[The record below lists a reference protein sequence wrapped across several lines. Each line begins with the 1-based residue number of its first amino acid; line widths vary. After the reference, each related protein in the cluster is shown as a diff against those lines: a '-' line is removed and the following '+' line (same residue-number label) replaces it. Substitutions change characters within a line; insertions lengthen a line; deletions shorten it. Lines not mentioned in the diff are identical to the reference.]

1 MTMMNKPGTLAGAL
15 LCLAALSL
23 SAQEE
28 IDFTP
33 PGQIVPVA
41 DEGPE
46 EGVDVDGTVED
57 YSVPELTG
65 DDLLS
70 QEFGLYVQLMR
81 DGVFDEADTV
91 AKRVVELSMRLKGPQ
106 SNEAAKALTNLAIV
120 QHQTGQFDAAAQNFQ
135 SSIDIIEEIED
146 RLHAQL
152 INPLKGL
159 GASQL
164 ESGRADLAIGSFQR
178 AVHVSHV
185 NEGPHNLD
193 QVELL
198 ESLAE
203 TNLRIGDFKA
213 AKEAQDVIYALYIRE
228 HDLDTME
235 LVPSLMRRAAWQHRA
250 GFIYDERTTYRRVV
264 RIIES
269 NTSKTDLRLVEP
281 LIRLG
286 KSHFFIDTSG
296 SESIGEARLSSGEIY
311 FRRAVKI
318 AVESP
323 EQDWKVIAQA
333 TLALADFYMYENNLQ
348 RAHQVYTAA
357 WELLSQ
363 DESRLDVRKAQLES
377 GSPIIEQ
384 RLPRYVNSEE
394 DAGDDS
400 TLQQGRVAV
409 TYNISV
415 RGRVANLKMV
425 EANPPEFTNMQR
437 HVQRELRRRV
447 FRPVLVDGDPVESA
461 EQILEHTFFYRQADL
476 DALRAE
482 TDPAGTDAET

>member
-1 MTMMNKPGTLAGAL
+1 MTMINKSRSLAGAL
-15 LCLAALSL
+15 LCFAAFNLN
-23 SAQEE
+23 AQEE

-46 EGVDVDGTVED
+46 DIAAVDVYTPPEVTED
-57 YSVPELTG
+57 E
-65 DDLLS
+65 LLS

-81 DGVFDEADTV
+81 DGIFDEADTV
-91 AKRVVELSMRLKGPQ
+91 AKRVVEFAMRLKGPQ
-106 SNEAAKALTNLAIV
+106 SDEAAKALTNLAIV
-120 QHQTGQFDAAAQNFQ
+120 QHQTGQFDAAVQNFQ
-135 SSIDIIEEIED
+135 SSIEIIEEIED
-146 RLHAQL
+146 RLNAQL

-159 GASQL
+159 GAAQL
-164 ESGRADLAIGSFQR
+164 ESGRADLAIGSYQR

-203 TNLRIGDFKA
+203 TNLRIGDFESAKA
-213 AKEAQDVIYALYIRE
+213 TQDVIYALNIRE
-228 HDLDTME
+228 HDLDTLE

-250 GFIYDERTTYRRVV
+250 GFIHDERTTYRRVV

-296 SESIGEARLSSGEIY
+296 SGSIGGTHLSSGEIY

-318 AVESP
+318 AVENP
-323 EQDWKVIAQA
+323 EPKWEVIAQA
-333 TLALADFYMYENNLQ
+333 TLALADFYMYENSLQ
-348 RAHQVYTAA
+348 RARQVYGAA
-357 WELLSQ
+357 WEHLSL
-363 DESRLDVRKAQLES
+363 DESRLNVRRAQLES
-377 GSPIIEQ
+377 IVPIIEQ

-394 DAGDDS
+394 DAEQDS
-400 TLQQGRVAV
+400 ALQQGRIAV

-415 RGRVANLKMV
+415 RGRVANLKMI
-425 EANPPEFTNMQR
+425 EAEPPEFTNMQR

-447 FRPVLVDGDPVESA
+447 FRPLLEDGEPVESA
-461 EQILEHTFFYRQADL
+461 EQILVHNFFYRQADL
-476 DALRAE
+476 DVLRAE
-482 TDPAGTDAET
+482 ADPASAETVE

>member
-1 MTMMNKPGTLAGAL
+1 MIIKSGTFAGAF
-15 LCLAALSL
+15 LCLAALSIN
-23 SAQEE
+23 AQEE

-41 DEGPE
+41 DEGLE
-46 EGVDVDGTVED
+46 DIVDVDETSD
-57 YSVPELTG
+57 DFSIPEVTG
-65 DDLLS
+65 DDLLT

-91 AKRVVELSMRLKGPQ
+91 AKRVVELAMRLKGPQ
-106 SNEAAKALTNLAIV
+106 SKEAARALTNLAIV
-120 QHQTGQFDAAAQNFQ
+120 QHQTGQFDAASQNFQ

-146 RLHAQL
+146 RLNSQL

-164 ESGRADLAIGSFQR
+164 ESGRADLAIGTFKR
-178 AVHVSHV
+178 AVHVTHV

-203 TNLRIGDFKA
+203 TNLRIGDFDA
-213 AKEAQDVIYALYIRE
+213 AKSAQDVIYALNIRE
-228 HDLDTME
+228 YDLDTLE

-250 GFIYDERTTYRRVV
+250 GFIYDERSTYRRIV

-269 NTSKTDLRLVEP
+269 NAGKTDLRLVEP
-281 LIRLG
+281 LIKLG

-318 AVESP
+318 AVENP
-323 EQDWKVIAQA
+323 EPEWQVISQA

-348 RAHQVYTAA
+348 RARQVYKAA
-357 WELLSQ
+357 WDLLSQ
-363 DESRLDVRKAQLES
+363 DESRAELRRAELES
-377 GSPIIEQ
+377 GAPIIEQ
-384 RLPRYVNSEE
+384 RLPKYVNSEE
-394 DAGDDS
+394 DVEDDS
-400 TLQQGRVAV
+400 ALQQGRIAV

-415 RGRVANLKMV
+415 RGRVSNLRMA
-425 EANPPEFTNMQR
+425 EANPPEFTSMQR
-437 HVQRELRRRV
+437 YVQRELRRRV
-447 FRPVLVDGDPVESA
+447 FRPILEDGEPVESA
-461 EQILEHTFFYRQADL
+461 EKMLVHNFFYRQADL

-482 TDPAGTDAET
+482 ADSASTDVEE